1 MSKKGDVTTDTRA
14 DAKVTSKDDLAPGEL
29 APGDLAPG
37 DLAPGDLAP
46 GDLAVDGALVRTLA
60 ALLAETGLSE
70 IEYAVGDRRIRVARN
85 VSGIVSAAGTFA
97 AAPVPAAAPAAEPAL
112 ATHPGAVKA
121 PMVGTVYLSPQP
133 EAPTF
138 AKLGDMVSAGQ
149 PLLIIEAMKVM
160 NQIRAPRAGRLA
172 QILVEDGTP
181 VEYGEV
187 VMVLE

>member
-1 MSKKGDVTTDTRA
+1 MSKQG
-14 DAKVTSKDDLAPGEL
+14 DLATDPL
-29 APGDLAPG
+29 PGDLPG
-37 DLAPGDLAP
+37 DLT
-46 GDLAVDGALVRTLA
+46 VDGTLVRTLA

-85 VSGIVSAAGTFA
+85 ATAVSFAPAAATAATGAPSAA
-97 AAPVPAAAPAAEPAL
+97 AAPSEASL

-133 EAPTF
+133 EAPPF
-138 AKLGDMVSAGQ
+138 AKLGDTVSAGQ

-160 NQIRAPRAGRLA
+160 NQIRAPRAGRLT
-172 QILVEDGTP
+172 QILVDDGAP